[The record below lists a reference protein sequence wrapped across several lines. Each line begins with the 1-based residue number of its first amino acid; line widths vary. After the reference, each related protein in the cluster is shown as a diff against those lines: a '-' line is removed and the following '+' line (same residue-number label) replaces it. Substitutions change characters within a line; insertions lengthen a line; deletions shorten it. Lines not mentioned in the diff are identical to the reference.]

1 MKSNIVKVKT
11 RHWTFKLLKGVSWN
25 GNDSSAM
32 LTLTMFECF
41 AVGYPITQKT
51 KECFAVLLK
60 MMRIAKTKECFAVL
74 LKMMRI
80 ANSERETGDYRT
92 TSSCIHHSSI
102 LSPQATAQL
111 NEVLNLQAHNKSKI
125 CTFIQT
131 VTL

>member
-60 MMRIAKTKECFAVL
+60 MI
-74 LKMMRI
+74 RI